1 MATQFRKDDFLMAID
16 VVSTDLPVSTELA
29 LDRTRLA
36 YERTLMA
43 WIRTAT
49 SLITFGFTIYKFFQ
63 YLVERGQGVQRDRL
77 IGPRGYGLLMIGIG
91 LFALLLATISHR
103 RNMQALRRKHVHV
116 PYSLAAVLAAAISLL
131 GIFALIV
138 VIFRQ

>member
-1 MATQFRKDDFLMAID
+1 MSTIA
-16 VVSTDLPVSTELA
+16 VSTNLPVATELA

-36 YERTLMA
+36 HERTLMA

-63 YLVERGQGVQRDRL
+63 YMIEKGQRAAHDRL
-77 IGPRGYGLLMIGIG
+77 IGPREFGMFMIGIG
-91 LFALLLATISHR
+91 LLALLLATISHR
-103 RNMQALRRKHVHV
+103 RDMQALRKKYVHV
-116 PYSLAAVLAAAISLL
+116 QYSLAAVLAAVISVL
-131 GIFALIV
+131 GILLFIA